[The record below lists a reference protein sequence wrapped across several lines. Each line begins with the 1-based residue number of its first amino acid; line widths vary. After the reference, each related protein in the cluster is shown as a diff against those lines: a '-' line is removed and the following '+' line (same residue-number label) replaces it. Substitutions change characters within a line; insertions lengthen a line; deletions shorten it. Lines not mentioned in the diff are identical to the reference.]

1 MGHIS
6 ANVSCHRCLKVA
18 KNKNFSGID
27 NIDEWFIDKNAKD
40 HREAAL
46 EWRKC
51 KNNEARKRHVKKS
64 HVRWSEMLR
73 LPYFNPIRFLPVD
86 PMHNLFIGVAS
97 WIVKRLWLGHGKI
110 TLVDLTK
117 IQKHMNNIHP
127 PSEIGRIPHKIDI
140 GEGFSNLTANE
151 WKNFFLIYARVVL
164 WDFLDQ
170 EDRKILIHFSQAC
183 SILVRRIVTLDN
195 LDTAHNHLIE
205 LLRLIETNYGEALI
219 TPNLHLSLHLN
230 KCCRDYG
237 PLYSFWCF
245 SFERMNGILGI

>member
-1 MGHIS
+1 
-6 ANVSCHRCLKVA
+6 
-18 KNKNFSGID
+18 
-27 NIDEWFIDKNAKD
+27 
-40 HREAAL
+40 
-46 EWRKC
+46 
-51 KNNEARKRHVKKS
+51 
-64 HVRWSEMLR
+64 MLR

-86 PMHNLFIGVAS
+86 PMHNLFIGIAS

-164 WDFLDQ
+164 WNFLDQ

-183 SILVRRIVTLDN
+183 SILVRRIITLDN
-195 LDTAHNHLIE
+195 LDVAHNHLIE
-205 LLRLIETNYGEALI
+205 LLRLIETNYGKALI